1 MTKADKITMVRVV
14 LSPVFFLAA
23 VSVYILVPLFIVMEL
38 TDYFDGAT
46 ARKLGEVSDFGKLFD
61 PFGDVLTHLVMMLC
75 FVVDGYMPPYLY
87 VVVLMREYGMLFMRM
102 LLVRQ
107 GVAMGARKGGKFKTV
122 LYLCPVPGAGIVHKA
137 RGVGRGART
146 ACGGMRMAVRC
157 WGPGGGGVV
166 CGLPGAVQEDN
177 GAGKKGGGVK
187 KGIDHRRDNRVY
199 FHHTAEE
206 GTGREGTAV
215 FSPGG

>member
-14 LSPVFFLAA
+14 LSPVFFLVYYIPTVVTGAGWLER

-122 LYLCPVPGAGIVHKA
+122 LYVAGCALSLGLESCTRLGVWEEVPGRLAA
-137 RGVGRGART
+137 
-146 ACGGMRMAVRC
+146 ACG
-157 WGPGGGGVV
+157 W
-166 CGLPGAVQEDN
+166 LY
-177 GAGKKGGGVK
+177 GAGALAAVASFADYLVQYRKITEQEKKGESK
-187 KGIDHRRDNRVY
+187 KGY
-199 FHHTAEE
+199 
-206 GTGREGTAV
+206 
-215 FSPGG
+215 

>member
-14 LSPVFFLAA
+14 LSPVFFLVYYIPTVVTGAGWLER

-38 TDYFDGAT
+38 TDS

-122 LYLCPVPGAGIVHKA
+122 LYVAGCALSLGLESCTRLGVWEEVPGRLVA
-137 RGVGRGART
+137 
-146 ACGGMRMAVRC
+146 ACGWLYGAGALAAVASFADYLVQYRKIT
-157 WGPGGGGVV
+157 
-166 CGLPGAVQEDN
+166 VQEKE
-177 GAGKKGGGVK
+177 GESKKG
-187 KGIDHRRDNRVY
+187 Y
-199 FHHTAEE
+199 
-206 GTGREGTAV
+206 
-215 FSPGG
+215 

>member
-1 MTKADKITMVRVV
+1 MVRVV
-14 LSPVFFLAA
+14 LSPVFFLAYYIPGVAAGAGAAA

-122 LYLCPVPGAGIVHKA
+122 LYVAGCALSLGLESCTRLGVWEEVPGRLVA
-137 RGVGRGART
+137 
-146 ACGGMRMAVRC
+146 ACG
-157 WGPGGGGVV
+157 W
-166 CGLPGAVQEDN
+166 LY
-177 GAGKKGGGVK
+177 GAGALAAVASFGDYLVQYRKITEQEKEGESKKG
-187 KGIDHRRDNRVY
+187 Y
-199 FHHTAEE
+199 
-206 GTGREGTAV
+206 
-215 FSPGG
+215 

>member
-1 MTKADKITMVRVV
+1 M
-14 LSPVFFLAA
+14 SPVFFLVYYIPGVAAGAGAAA

-102 LLVRQ
+102 LRAVCGR
-107 GVAMGARKGGKFKTV
+107 
-122 LYLCPVPGAGIVHKA
+122 LCPVPGAGIVHKA

-177 GAGKKGGGVK
+177 GAGKRGGK
-187 KGIDHRRDNRVY
+187 
-199 FHHTAEE
+199 
-206 GTGREGTAV
+206 
-215 FSPGG
+215 

>member
-14 LSPVFFLAA
+14 LSPVFFLVYYTAGELGGVAA
-23 VSVYILVPLFIVMEL
+23 RVSVYILVPLFIVMEL
-38 TDYFDGAT
+38 TDYFDGLA

-122 LYLCPVPGAGIVHKA
+122 LYVAGCALSLGLESCTRLGVDRESLLEAVKAGKWLYGAGA
-137 RGVGRGART
+137 LA
-146 ACGGMRMAVRC
+146 AVASFADYLVQYRKIT
-157 WGPGGGGVV
+157 
-166 CGLPGAVQEDN
+166 VQE
-177 GAGKKGGGVK
+177 KKGG
-187 KGIDHRRDNRVY
+187 
-199 FHHTAEE
+199 E
-206 GTGREGTAV
+206 
-215 FSPGG
+215 

>member
-14 LSPVFFLAA
+14 LSPVFFLVYYIPTVVTGAGWLER

-38 TDYFDGAT
+38 TDYFDGLA

-107 GVAMGARKGGKFKTV
+107 GVALGARKGGKFKTV
-122 LYLCPVPGAGIVHKA
+122 LYVAGCALSLGLESCTRLGVWEEVPGRLVA
-137 RGVGRGART
+137 
-146 ACGGMRMAVRC
+146 ACGWLYGAGALAAVASFGDYLVQYRKIT
-157 WGPGGGGVV
+157 
-166 CGLPGAVQEDN
+166 VQE
-177 GAGKKGGGVK
+177 KKRG
-187 KGIDHRRDNRVY
+187 
-199 FHHTAEE
+199 E
-206 GTGREGTAV
+206 
-215 FSPGG
+215 

>member
-14 LSPVFFLAA
+14 LSPVFFLVYYIPTVIRGSGWLER

-38 TDYFDGAT
+38 TDYFDGYT

-122 LYLCPVPGAGIVHKA
+122 LYVAGCALSLGLESAARLGVWEEVPGRLVA
-137 RGVGRGART
+137 
-146 ACGGMRMAVRC
+146 ACGWLYGAGALAAVASFGDYLVQYRKIT
-157 WGPGGGGVV
+157 
-166 CGLPGAVQEDN
+166 VQE
-177 GAGKKGGGVK
+177 KKGG
-187 KGIDHRRDNRVY
+187 
-199 FHHTAEE
+199 E
-206 GTGREGTAV
+206 
-215 FSPGG
+215 

>member
-14 LSPVFFLAA
+14 LSPVFFLVYYIPGVAAGAGAAA

-122 LYLCPVPGAGIVHKA
+122 LYVAGCALSLGLESCRRLGVWEEVPGRLVA
-137 RGVGRGART
+137 
-146 ACGGMRMAVRC
+146 ACG
-157 WGPGGGGVV
+157 W
-166 CGLPGAVQEDN
+166 LY
-177 GAGKKGGGVK
+177 GAGALAAVASFGDYLVQYRKITEQEKKGG
-187 KGIDHRRDNRVY
+187 
-199 FHHTAEE
+199 E
-206 GTGREGTAV
+206 
-215 FSPGG
+215 

>member
-14 LSPVFFLAA
+14 LSPVFFLVYYIPGVAAGAGAAA

-61 PFGDVLTHLVMMLC
+61 PFGDVLAHLVMMLC

-122 LYLCPVPGAGIVHKA
+122 LYVAGCALSLGLESCTRLGVWEEVPGRLVA
-137 RGVGRGART
+137 
-146 ACGGMRMAVRC
+146 ACG
-157 WGPGGGGVV
+157 W
-166 CGLPGAVQEDN
+166 LY
-177 GAGKKGGGVK
+177 GAGALAAVASFADYLVQYRKITEQEKKGESK
-187 KGIDHRRDNRVY
+187 KGY
-199 FHHTAEE
+199 
-206 GTGREGTAV
+206 
-215 FSPGG
+215 

>member
-1 MTKADKITMVRVV
+1 M
-14 LSPVFFLAA
+14 
-23 VSVYILVPLFIVMEL
+23 YILVPLFIVMEL
-38 TDYFDGAT
+38 TDYFDGLA

-75 FVVDGYMPPYLY
+75 FVVDGYMPAYLY

-107 GVAMGARKGGKFKTV
+107 GVAMGARKGGKF
-122 LYLCPVPGAGIVHKA
+122 AGIVHKA

-146 ACGGMRMAVRC
+146 ACGGMRMALRC
-157 WGPGGGGVV
+157 GGPGGGGVV

-177 GAGKKGGGVK
+177 GAGKRGGK
-187 KGIDHRRDNRVY
+187 
-199 FHHTAEE
+199 
-206 GTGREGTAV
+206 
-215 FSPGG
+215 